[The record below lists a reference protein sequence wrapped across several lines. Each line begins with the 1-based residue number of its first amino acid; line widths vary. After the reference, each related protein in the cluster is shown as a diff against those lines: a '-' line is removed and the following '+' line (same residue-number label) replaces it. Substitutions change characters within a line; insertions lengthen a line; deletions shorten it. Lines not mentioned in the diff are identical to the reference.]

1 VKFHCAYLN
10 KIPAWSGYT
19 QMHIPKTTCLPSSH
33 GVSTCACDWETWER
47 WGMRVAMRLGKVGTA
62 GKAADAR
69 CVESQEPQ
77 MKKYVHASRPQSTE
91 TPVN

>member
-1 VKFHCAYLN
+1 
-10 KIPAWSGYT
+10 
-19 QMHIPKTTCLPSSH
+19 M
-33 GVSTCACDWETWER
+33 
-47 WGMRVAMRLGKVGTA
+47 GKVGDA
-62 GKAADAR
+62 CGDAIGKVGKVGKAADAR

>member
-1 VKFHCAYLN
+1 M
-10 KIPAWSGYT
+10 GD
-19 QMHIPKTTCLPSSH
+19 
-33 GVSTCACDWETWER
+33 ACGD
-47 WGMRVAMRLGKVGTA
+47 AIGKVGKA